1 MEILVCVK
9 QVPDME
15 SKFNIDTS
23 GTWYDETDLAY
34 RMNEYDE
41 FAVEQ
46 AVLVKE
52 KLRGDTS
59 VADTSVTVL
68 SIGPERVKDV
78 IKKALSMGCDRG
90 VHIKDEQYQARDP
103 MENASIIASFAK
115 DKGFDLIFT
124 GLQSQD
130 RGSAQTGIIVARVLE
145 MRCVTTVVGFELEND
160 VITAKRELDGGLKAG
175 FRTRTPAVITCQ
187 MGLNKPRYPTL
198 PNIIKAKKKELT
210 TIEADTMATAERMV
224 ETDALFHPEKKGAG
238 LVLEGEINDQ
248 ADKLISILREKTGVI
263 K

>member
-15 SKFNIDTS
+15 SKFNIDAS

-52 KLRGDTS
+52 KLG
-59 VADTSVTVL
+59 ADTGVTAL

-90 VHIKDEQYQARDP
+90 VHIKDDQYQARDP

-115 DKGFDLIFT
+115 DKGFDLVFT

-130 RGSAQTGIIVARVLE
+130 RGSAQTGVILSRMLA
-145 MRCVTTVVGFELEND
+145 MGCVTTVVGFEMEND
-160 VITAKRELDGGLKAG
+160 VITVKRELDGGLKAG
-175 FRTRTPAVITCQ
+175 FKTRAPMVITCQ
-187 MGLNKPRYPTL
+187 LGLNKPRYPTL

-210 TIEADTMATAERMV
+210 TIEADSMAVMERMV
-224 ETDALFHPEKKGAG
+224 ETNALFHPEKRGAG
-238 LVLEGEINDQ
+238 LVLDGEINDQ
-248 ADKLISILREKTGVI
+248 ADELISILRDKTGVI